1 VGQRALVGTP
11 YLGDPDLRGEYAREI
26 APRTTVAL
34 RKILGELYPDAG
46 ARALGRPRRMLDL
59 GAGTG
64 AAGRAVRDHF
74 DGEIDVVAV
83 DLVVAAG
90 GSAAERVHR
99 LDVTDHAA
107 LQALGG
113 PFDLVVAAH
122 VLNELYVGEAPERRL
137 ARLGELT
144 RRWCERLVADGGV
157 LLLLEPALRET
168 SRVLLAVRD
177 RLLADGMRVVAPCFF
192 AGHCPA
198 LVRPRDW
205 CHDSA
210 PAIAEAPHQD
220 GGGGGGDDDD
230 KRAPARSAR
239 VDFSYLALRAAGDP
253 AAAGPDLVRIVSDP
267 LVEKGRLRLYACGG
281 SGRHALVRLD
291 RHASPLNADLD
302 RLVRGDVASVSR
314 TAFAQDSLRIGPI
327 TAVTRRQPSGESESS
342 KK

>member
-11 YLGDPDLRGEYAREI
+11 YLGDAALRGEYEREI
-26 APRTTVAL
+26 APRTAVAL
-34 RKILGELYPDAG
+34 RKILGELYPDGGGPAG
-46 ARALGRPRRMLDL
+46 ARPRRMLDL

-64 AAGRAVRDHF
+64 AAGREVREYF
-74 DGEIDVVAV
+74 DGEIDVVAA
-83 DLVVAAG
+83 DLVVG
-90 GSAAERVHR
+90 GSFAAERVHR
-99 LDVTDHAA
+99 VDVTDHAA

-137 ARLGELT
+137 ARLGDLA
-144 RRWCERLVADGGV
+144 RRWSERLVADGGV

-192 AGHCPA
+192 AGPCPA

-210 PAIAEAPHQD
+210 QTITGARHHGDGDGD
-220 GGGGGGDDDD
+220 GG
-230 KRAPARSAR
+230 RLAPPSRSAR
-239 VDFSYLALRAAGDP
+239 IDFSYLALRTAGDP
-253 AAAGPDLVRIVSDP
+253 AVAGPDLVRIVSDP
-267 LVEKGRLRLYACGG
+267 LVEKGRLRLYACGV

-291 RHASPLNADLD
+291 RHASGSNADLD
-302 RLVRGDVASVSR
+302 RLVRGDVAVVSR
-314 TAFAQDSLRIGPI
+314 TAFAQDSLRVGPI
-327 TAVTRRQPSGESESS
+327 TTVTRRQP
-342 KK
+342 KA

>member
-1 VGQRALVGTP
+1 VGTP
-11 YLGDPDLRGEYAREI
+11 YLGDPELRGEYTREI
-26 APRTTVAL
+26 APRTAVAL
-34 RKILGELYPDAG
+34 RKILRELYPPGVRSSPA
-46 ARALGRPRRMLDL
+46 RPRRMLDL

-64 AAGRAVRDHF
+64 AAGQAVRDHF

-83 DLVVAAG
+83 DRVVAAG
-90 GSAAERVHR
+90 GPATERVHR

-122 VLNELYVGEAPERRL
+122 VLNELHVGDAPERRL
-137 ARLGELT
+137 ARLGELV
-144 RRWCERLVADGGV
+144 RRWCERLVADRGV

-192 AGHCPA
+192 AGPCPA

-210 PAIAEAPHQD
+210 PAIADARHRDDARGDED
-220 GGGGGGDDDD
+220 GDEHEDD
-230 KRAPARSAR
+230 KQAPLRSAR

-253 AAAGPDLVRIVSDP
+253 ADAGPDLVRIVSDP

-302 RLVRGDVASVSR
+302 QLARGDVASVSR
-314 TAFAQDSLRIGPI
+314 TAFAQDSLRVGPI
-327 TAVTRRQPSGESESS
+327 TAVTRRQPSEESESS